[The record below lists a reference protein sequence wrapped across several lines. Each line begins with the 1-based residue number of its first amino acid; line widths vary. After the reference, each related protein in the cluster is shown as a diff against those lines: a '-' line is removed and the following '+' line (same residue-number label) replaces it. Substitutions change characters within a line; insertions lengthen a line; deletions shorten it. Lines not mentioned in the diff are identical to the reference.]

1 MRVGISLQVMT
12 DFLDYHFFL
21 AEADALNRDLG
32 FDAVFQ
38 MNIETLER
46 LGHAG
51 WKKLW
56 LA

>member
-1 MRVGISLQVMT
+1 MT